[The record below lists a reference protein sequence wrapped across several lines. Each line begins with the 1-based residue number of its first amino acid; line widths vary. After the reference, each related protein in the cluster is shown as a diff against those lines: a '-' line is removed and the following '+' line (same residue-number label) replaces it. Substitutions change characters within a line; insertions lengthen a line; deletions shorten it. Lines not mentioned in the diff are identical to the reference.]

1 MRGFDSCYPCFL
13 LFNHL
18 KLSLLNKR
26 NRKKHFLS
34 KTRKKTINFN
44 RAVSLKFNKVV
55 VLPKQNSQMQQFTA
69 PSTSSAF
76 LSMYPAV
83 RKFKNGYER
92 IQAPNLFKHN
102 FSQIVNKSNSL
113 RLKRRLKRQR
123 NPKSNVLN

>member
-1 MRGFDSCYPCFL
+1 L

-18 KLSLLNKR
+18 KLALLNKR

-55 VLPKQNSQMQQFTA
+55 VLPKQNLQTQQPTT
-69 PSTSSAF
+69 PSTSSTF
-76 LSMYPAV
+76 LGMYPAV
-83 RKFKNGYER
+83 QKFKNGYER
-92 IQAPNLFKHN
+92 TQAPNLYKHN
-102 FSQIVNKSNSL
+102 FSQIVNKSNL
-113 RLKRRLKRQR
+113 LRLKRQR